1 METLEKYRQ
10 IIREVLTEHATTN
23 EPEIECQLVFDTDR
37 DHYQIVDVGWQG
49 LKRIYSCYMHLD
61 IKDGKI
67 WIQHN
72 MTEADLGEELVEKG
86 IPRSDIILGLHPP
99 YKRPYT
105 KYGVA

>member
-10 IIREVLTEHATTN
+10 IIREVLGEHATADD
-23 EPEIECQLVFDTDR
+23 PEIECQLVFDTEG

-49 LKRIYSCYMHLD
+49 LKRIYACYIHLD

-72 MTEADLGEELVEKG
+72 MTEADLGEELVAKG
-86 IPRSDIILGLHPP
+86 VPRSDIILGLHPP